1 MVNGILIV
9 DKPRDFTSH
18 DVVAKLRG
26 MLRQKKIGHAGTLDP
41 MATGVLVVLLG
52 SATRASDHASG
63 QDKEYVARLRLGV
76 VTDTQDSTGT
86 VLEQHPV
93 AVSEAEVQAA
103 LPAFTG
109 ELRQLPPMYSAL
121 SVNGKRLYDL
131 ARKGVEVE
139 RRSRAIT
146 IERLEL
152 LPRQAGMTPEE
163 HDLRAVCS
171 KGTYIRTV
179 CHDLGAALGCGGCM
193 ADLRRVRSGRFTLAD
208 ALTFEQIAALLAE
221 NELESRVF
229 PTDSVFSDLPE
240 VHLNPEGD
248 IRASHGSFFLPWHL
262 KSGETPPEG
271 GRCRVYDSAG
281 RFCQIG
287 ESRPLEKGGTAIF
300 CRINF
305 AGKEGS

>member
-63 QDKEYVARLRLGV
+63 QSKEYIARLRLGQ
-76 VTDTQDSTGT
+76 VTDTQDVTGT
-86 VLEQHPV
+86 LLEERPV
-93 AVSEAEVQAA
+93 EVTEEDLRAA
-103 LPAFTG
+103 LAAFTG
-109 ELRQLPPMYSAL
+109 GIRQLPPMYSAI

-139 RRSRAIT
+139 RASREIT
-146 IERLEL
+146 IEQLEL
-152 LPRQAGMTPEE
+152 LEGGEGLGE
-163 HDLRAVCS
+163 HEYDLRAVCS
-171 KGTYIRTV
+171 KGTYVRTI
-179 CHDLGAALGCGGCM
+179 CHDIGRALGCGGAM
-193 ADLRRVRSGRFTLAD
+193 AGLRRVRSGRFTLKD
-208 ALTFEQIAALLAE
+208 ALTFAEIAALLAE
-221 NELESRVF
+221 NALESRIF
-229 PTDSVFSDLPE
+229 PTDSVFFDLPE
-240 VHLNPEGD
+240 VHLNQEGD
-248 IRASHGSFFLPWHL
+248 IRAGHGSFFTEKHL
-262 KSGETPPEG
+262 TGGAIPEEG

-287 ESRPLEKGGTAIF
+287 ESRTLDRGGLAIF
-300 CRINF
+300 CKINF
-305 AGKEGS
+305 GNKE

>member
-63 QDKEYVARLRLGV
+63 QSKEYIARLRLGLT
-76 VTDTQDSTGT
+76 TDTQDITGT
-86 VLEQHPV
+86 VLEQRPPEV
-93 AVSEAEVQAA
+93 GEADVQAA
-103 LPAFTG
+103 LAAFTG
-109 ELRQLPPMYSAL
+109 DIRQLPPMYSAI

-139 RRSRAIT
+139 RQSRDIT
-146 IERLEL
+146 VEQLEL
-152 LPRQAGMTPEE
+152 LPTADLPE
-163 HDLRAVCS
+163 HHYDLRALCS
-171 KGTYIRTV
+171 KGTYVRTI
-179 CHDLGAALGCGGCM
+179 CHDIGQALGCGGCM
-193 ADLRRVRSGRFTLAD
+193 ADLRRVRSGRFTLED

-221 NELESRVF
+221 NALESRLF
-229 PTDSVFSDLPE
+229 PTDAVFSDLPA
-240 VHLNPEGD
+240 VHLNGQGD
-248 IRASHGSFFLPWHL
+248 VRASHGNFFLPAHL
-262 KSGETPPEG
+262 AAGEAPPLG
-271 GRCRVYDSAG
+271 QRCRVYDSLG

-287 ESRPLEKGGTAIF
+287 ETRELERGGEAIF
-300 CRINF
+300 CKINF
-305 AGKEGS
+305 GNKE

>member
-63 QDKEYVARLRLGV
+63 QSKEYIARLRLGT
-76 VTDTQDSTGT
+76 VTDTQDITGT
-86 VLEQHPV
+86 VLEKHPV
-93 AVSEAEVQAA
+93 TATETDVRAA

-109 ELRQLPPMYSAL
+109 EIRQLPPMYSAL

-139 RRSRAIT
+139 RHSRAIT
-146 IERLEL
+146 IDRLEL
-152 LPRQAGMTPEE
+152 LPRQEGMAPEE
-163 HDLRAVCS
+163 HDLRAACS

-193 ADLRRVRSGRFTLAD
+193 ADLRRVRSGRFTLEH
-208 ALTFEQIAALLAE
+208 ALTFDDIAALLAE
-221 NELESRVF
+221 NALESRILPV
-229 PTDSVFSDLPE
+229 DSVFSDLPA
-240 VHLNPEGD
+240 VYLNGEGD
-248 IRASHGSFFLPWHL
+248 LRASHGSFFLPRHL
-262 KSGETPPEG
+262 TSGEIPAEG
-271 GRCRVYDSAG
+271 DRCRVYDSAG

-300 CRINF
+300 CKINF